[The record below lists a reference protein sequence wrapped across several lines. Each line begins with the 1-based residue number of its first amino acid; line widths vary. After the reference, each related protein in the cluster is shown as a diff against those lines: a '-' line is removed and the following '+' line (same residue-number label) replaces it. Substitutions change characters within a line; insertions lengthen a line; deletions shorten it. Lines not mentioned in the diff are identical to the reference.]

1 MVQYWIQT
9 PIENALEVVQRFM
22 ADPNHALSGYQGTEI
37 TYEPPTEVVFYTDDL
52 ATFQFNG
59 EYLYYGDFYFASDE
73 NGFQCYVSD
82 GASYVYTFDTVAGQ
96 VKAGKYSGIIWN
108 NCYSSIGHAIFAGYR
123 FKIAYPEQKQTII
136 RLYNPADTNFY
147 GDIGTFGT
155 SQDDT
160 PVTLVDGA
168 GDKTTWSIY
177 QTPNGSPA
185 HIEIWNLA
193 CTPGWFEVKCDTAVN
208 YADFTYAGS
217 LDYFDIELINC
228 QELLYLDIM
237 QFTQTPIDSINRII
251 KQLDNAGKSYGYLAI
266 NSVYQSQG
274 LDITSINSLIAKNWT
289 VLY

>member
-22 ADPNHALSGYQGTEI
+22 ADPNHALAGYQGTEI

-52 ATFQFNG
+52 ATFQFNN

-73 NGFQCYVSD
+73 NGFQAYVND
-82 GASYVYTFDTVAGQ
+82 GSSYIYTFDTVSSQ
-96 VKAGKYSGIIWN
+96 IKAGKYSGIIWN
-108 NCYSSIGHAIFAGYR
+108 NCFSSIGHVIFAGYR

-136 RLYNPADTNFY
+136 RLYDPINPNFY
-147 GDIGTFGT
+147 ADIGTFGA

-185 HIEIWNLA
+185 HIEISNMA
-193 CTPGWFEVKCDTAVN
+193 PTPGWYEIKCDTAIN
-208 YADFTYAGS
+208 YADLAYVYGADFY
-217 LDYFDIELINC
+217 DIELINC
-228 QELLYLDIM
+228 QQLTHLDMSAIASAP
-237 QFTQTPIDSINRII
+237 TSSINKIVQ
-251 KQLDNAGKSYGYLAI
+251 QLDNTGKLNGYLSIAI
-266 NSVYQSQG
+266 THQSQG